1 MRPSTLAAAF
11 ALGFFALGTGC
22 AAMST
27 PTGTVT
33 QGLYGDF
40 EENSNRLGKD
50 YASFELEAP
59 DPQLCQTACE
69 KDTKCRAYTYVK
81 PGYQGPAAM
90 CWLKS
95 EVPEIRTHDCCTS
108 GAKP

>member
-1 MRPSTLAAAF
+1 MSRSLRGLFVLWLGAAPIACVGLSTQ
-11 ALGFFALGTGC
+11 TG
-22 AAMST
+22 S
-27 PTGTVT
+27 VR

-40 EENSNRLGKD
+40 EDDVNRLGQD

-69 KDTKCRAYTYVK
+69 KDVKCRAFTYVK
-81 PGYQGPAAM
+81 PGYQGPPAR
-90 CWLKS
+90 CWLKHTIPQGS
-95 EVPEIRTHDCCTS
+95 PHDCCVS

>member
-1 MRPSTLAAAF
+1 MSKRGLFLVLFVSPLACV
-11 ALGFFALGTGC
+11 G
-22 AAMST
+22 MST
-27 PTGTVT
+27 PTGSVR

-40 EENSNRLGKD
+40 EDDVNRLGYD

-69 KDTKCRAYTYVK
+69 KDVKCRAYTYVK
-81 PGYQGPAAM
+81 PGYQGPPAR

-95 EVPEIRTHDCCTS
+95 TIPQGTAHECCVS